1 MTLKEQIKND
11 IKEAMKAKNELGL
24 SVLRMLF
31 SAILGEEINKGKKE
45 AGLSDDEVI
54 EVLSREVKKRRDSM
68 AQYESAGR
76 PELAEK
82 EKQEIEVIAKY
93 LPVQLSMEEVEKLA
107 KEAIAQ
113 SGAANEKDFG
123 AVMKIISPQIKG
135 RADGKVVSEIVKKLL
150 SSCGC

>member
-1 MTLKEQIKND
+1 
-11 IKEAMKAKNELGL
+11 
-24 SVLRMLF
+24 
-31 SAILGEEINKGKKE
+31 
-45 AGLSDDEVI
+45 
-54 EVLSREVKKRRDSM
+54 M